1 MRRTARAVPAL
12 GAGGHTRRCVHGRIL
27 VSLAVALLAVLSIA
41 SPAGAGIFNVIPANS
56 AEDPIDEI
64 QDDDALLAFV
74 RVDLAGGEVCVV
86 DGDTELRFDN
96 SLSCENQGAYWA
108 SSNQVSGIG
117 TMLIPIQRPFLR
129 VGTWKL
135 LGDGGCLTLA
145 DDVCVTPST
154 DALSQPFTVVRCPPG
169 ACDPTIAQATLQH
182 WKSWAGGTL
191 GDAATAFCG
200 LGDVWDKRPD
210 VGGARKNY
218 GAAKR
223 SGDWVEDAIEDQ
235 TGDVGV
241 ARHLHSG
248 AHAEKRVAL

>member
-1 MRRTARAVPAL
+1 MRRTARAVLAL

-27 VSLAVALLAVLSIA
+27 VSLAVALLAVLSMA

-96 SLSCENQGAYWA
+96 SLSCKDQGAYWA

-145 DDVCVTPST
+145 RRRLRHPVNRRAESAIHGR
-154 DALSQPFTVVRCPPG
+154 AL
-169 ACDPTIAQATLQH
+169 PTGRL
-182 WKSWAGGTL
+182 
-191 GDAATAFCG
+191 
-200 LGDVWDKRPD
+200 
-210 VGGARKNY
+210 
-218 GAAKR
+218 
-223 SGDWVEDAIEDQ
+223 
-235 TGDVGV
+235 
-241 ARHLHSG
+241 
-248 AHAEKRVAL
+248 